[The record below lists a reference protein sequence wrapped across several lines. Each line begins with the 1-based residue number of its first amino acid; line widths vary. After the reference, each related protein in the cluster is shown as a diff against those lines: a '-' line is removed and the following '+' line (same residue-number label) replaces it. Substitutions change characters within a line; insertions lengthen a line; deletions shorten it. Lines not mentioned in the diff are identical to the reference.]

1 MPSVLCCGFP
11 LSKGCAE
18 RIPAFAESIML
29 SAKPMILVVEV

>member
-1 MPSVLCCGFP
+1 MPRVLCCGFP
-11 LSKGCAE
+11 LNKGCAE